1 MPLPFL
7 FNQTLPIGCPIHRS
21 FIAMGGNAYRPMAG
35 LPVPHLRDD
44 LIGAKVES
52 QDLRLLLS
60 LHLLLETT

>member
-21 FIAMGGNAYRPMAG
+21 FIAMGGNVYPPGSR
-35 LPVPHLRDD
+35 LPGAHLRGD

-52 QDLRLLLS
+52 RNLRLLS
-60 LHLLLETT
+60 CCHPSP